1 MGHVGA
7 NQAMH
12 FRVWTLLSRMSEY
25 LTFSECENTILP
37 KRNLPMTMLIKWL
50 SFTLLLSAF
59 FEAQAQ
65 TINAASC
72 SSSDVQ
78 NAINAAAAGGTVA
91 VPAGNCSWSGL
102 SLSKAIT
109 LKGAGTGQTNI
120 SLTANN
126 AFHVSKNTSGV
137 TRIQGFS
144 FSAALGVQ
152 NVGILVDEGGTWR
165 TDQPVVFQSNS
176 FTTNAS
182 GMFHIVPPGGVIIA
196 HNSFTG
202 LSGVTGG
209 DEFIHVYDINDTAG
223 SWSSPDTLGTRDT
236 AGTLNLYVED
246 NTFNGANTLGSD
258 NDDGARVVYRHNTYT
273 NANINSHG
281 EFSSPFGIRHWEIYN
296 NTFKNTCSE
305 ATSQNST
312 TCADIT
318 NQQNHIWLKGGT
330 GVIYNNVMDSLNTGW
345 WGNKSEV
352 AFSIEACSG
361 SYPLPRQL
369 GQNYNTSQ
377 FTDPIYMWGN
387 TIQNG
392 DHLFT
397 ASGNWLYTCSLTFTN
412 YLQSGRDYVDND
424 TGSGS
429 GSNAPKPGYTAY
441 TYPHPLTG
449 SAGGGTTQGTGPA
462 PPIGLQAIVN

>member
-1 MGHVGA
+1 
-7 NQAMH
+7 
-12 FRVWTLLSRMSEY
+12 
-25 LTFSECENTILP
+25 
-37 KRNLPMTMLIKWL
+37 MTMLIKWL
-50 SFTLLLSAF
+50 SFTLLLSAL

-78 NAINAAAAGGTVA
+78 NAINAGAAGGTVA

-144 FSAALGVQ
+144 FSAALGVA

-165 TDQPVVFQSNS
+165 TDYPVVFQSNS
-176 FTTNAS
+176 FTTNSS
-182 GMFHIVPPGGVIIA
+182 GMFHIVTPGGVIIS
-196 HNSFTG
+196 HSTFTG
-202 LSGVTGG
+202 TCGDVGC
-209 DEFIHVYDINDTAG
+209 DEFIHVYDISDTAH
-223 SWSSPDTLGTRDT
+223 SWTSPDTMGTRDAAT
-236 AGTLNLYVED
+236 TLSGTISGTTGYLNLYVED
-246 NTFNGANTLGSD
+246 NTFNGAITLASD

-273 NANINSHG
+273 NSVFNSHG
-281 EFSSPFGIRHWEIYN
+281 DYSSPYGIRHWEIYN
-296 NTFKNTCSE
+296 NTFLNTCSE
-305 ATSQNST
+305 GGSCTP
-312 TCADIT
+312 IT
-318 NQQNHIWLKGGT
+318 NENQAVWLKGGT
-330 GVIYNNVMDSLNTGW
+330 GVIYNNVFDSLNTGY
-345 WGNKSEV
+345 WGNKSEIS
-352 AFSIEACSG
+352 FTIEACTTP
-361 SYPLPRQL
+361 YPMPRQL

-377 FTDPIYMWGN
+377 FLDPIYLWGN
-387 TIQNG
+387 SVQNG
-392 DHLFT
+392 DHLLSVFKGWQY
-397 ASGNWLYTCSLTFTN
+397 SCGLTFTT
-412 YLQSGRDYVDND
+412 YFQSGRDYIDND